1 MLRQKGPIPDATHGH
16 SRSVPLADAIRKNG
30 FTRWYERQ
38 LYESFAC
45 LVTGFLA
52 LIMMA
57 IAIEVTEFRQ
67 SVPGLIGLVAI
78 AATGGTLCIYA
89 WSRFHRLL
97 ARAEHFAGQAHCPVC
112 NVYARFAVVS
122 TRAAP
127 DAIDGCALGVRCRK
141 CAHEWTIA

>member
-1 MLRQKGPIPDATHGH
+1 M
-16 SRSVPLADAIRKNG
+16 PLVDAIRKNG

-52 LIMMA
+52 LIMTA

-67 SVPGLIGLVAI
+67 SVSGLIGLLVI
-78 AATGGTLCIYA
+78 AAGGGALCVHA

-97 ARAEHFAGQAHCPVC
+97 ARAEHFAGQAHCPAC
-112 NVYARFAVVS
+112 SVYARFAVVS
-122 TRAAP
+122 SRVAP
-127 DAIDGCALGVRCRK
+127 EALEGCELGVRCRK